1 MDTMGKIRFLNP
13 AAEAI
18 TGWSNHQAIG
28 QPLVK
33 VFPIL
38 NPTSKSPGKI
48 MAFKDLL
55 PEDESGERRFQNL
68 TLLCCN
74 QVHKIIACT
83 ISRMLGADQ
92 QIMGFT
98 IVFQDIT
105 EQQQHQAQQRCV

>member
-1 MDTMGKIRFLNP
+1 MAIERRQMGEQLLEREKQLAVTLESIGEGVITVDIRGRIRFLNP

-18 TGWSNHQAIG
+18 TGWSNRQAIG

-38 NPTSKSPGKI
+38 DPNLESPGKI

-55 PEDESGERRFQNL
+55 PEEGNGERRFQNL

-74 QVHKIIACT
+74 QVHKLLLV
-83 ISRMLGADQ
+83 R
-92 QIMGFT
+92 
-98 IVFQDIT
+98 
-105 EQQQHQAQQRCV
+105 